1 MSGWLTPDW
10 GRWALSLALILSL
23 VQAGAG
29 WFGPA
34 GAARRA
40 AYATAG
46 LVAFAMIVLITAFL
60 ASDFSVSSVV
70 ANSHTQKPLIYKIA
84 AAWGHHEGSMVL
96 WCLVL
101 SGFAAMFAARPGV
114 EPALAS
120 RALAVLGAL
129 AAAFLAFTLFASNP
143 FGRIPAAPWEGTGF
157 NPLLQDP
164 AVAIHPPM
172 LYTGYVGLAVPF
184 ALAVAALSV
193 GAGFG
198 GDDGAAQ
205 RARWARAMRRWA
217 LAAFAALTVGIALGS
232 FWAYYELGWG
242 GWWFWDP
249 VENASLMPWLLAAS
263 LFHAALTTE
272 RRGLLSGWTAL
283 LAIGAF
289 SLSIF
294 GTFLTRSGVLT
305 SVHAFALD
313 PSRGL
318 LLLIILAAAAG
329 PALALFALRS
339 GTFGPPS
346 PPARLMSREG
356 LLVLNNLFIVA
367 TAGVV
372 LLGTVWPLIVD
383 AAGGP
388 PVTVGP
394 PYFTTAALPII
405 AVAFLLSPVAG
416 LAAWGG
422 GLARRDRVV
431 AGVLVAAVAGLGLI
445 AATALGAGGGPALAG
460 ALGLWLILGGGL
472 HAAHALGALGDDRGV
487 EWRAAVDR
495 ARLRPSLLAGPLA
508 HAGMGLLAIGAAAGA
523 AYPLERQALMTVGDV
538 FSWNGSTATLERMA
552 RADGPNYVADQAVIT
567 VTRPNGET
575 HTFTPERRAYTATGD
590 VTSEV
595 AIRASLGGDLY
606 LALGPAQPT
615 AEGGVAWTVRIME
628 NRLIWMVF
636 WGAGLTAFGAAL
648 AFAGA
653 ARLGRR
659 VPTRPVAADT
669 PAPAAPL
676 AVGPAERVAEPSA

>member
-1 MSGWLTPDW
+1 MSGWLSPDW
-10 GRWALSLALILSL
+10 GRWALSLALLVSL
-23 VQAGAG
+23 AQAGAG

-34 GAARRA
+34 GVARRA

-46 LVAFAMIVLITAFL
+46 LVAFAMVVLITAFL

-70 ANSHTQKPLIYKIA
+70 ANSHTQKPIIYKIA

-114 EPALAS
+114 APAVAS
-120 RALAVLGAL
+120 RAVAVLGAL
-129 AAAFLAFTLFASNP
+129 TTAFLAFTLFASNP
-143 FGRIPAAPWEGTGF
+143 FARIATPPWEGAGF

-164 AVAIHPPM
+164 AVAAHPPM

-193 GAGFG
+193 AAGFSG
-198 GDDGAAQ
+198 YDGAAE

-217 LAAFAALTVGIALGS
+217 LAAFAALTVGIGLGA

-249 VENASLMPWLLAAS
+249 VENASLMPWLLAAA

-318 LLLIILAAAAG
+318 LLLIILALAAG
-329 PALALFALRS
+329 PALALFAMRA

-346 PPARLMSREG
+346 PPPRLMSREG

-367 TAGVV
+367 TAAVV
-372 LLGTVWPLIVD
+372 LLGTVWPLVVD
-383 AAGGP
+383 AMGGP

-405 AVAFLLSPVAG
+405 AIAFLLSPVAG
-416 LAAWGG
+416 LTAWGG
-422 GLARRDRVV
+422 GLARRDRAM
-431 AGVLVAAVAGLGLI
+431 AGALVAAAIGLGVL
-445 AATALGAGGGPALAG
+445 AATVFEAGAGPALAG

-472 HAAHALGALGDDRGV
+472 HALHVLGVSAADGRTDWRG
-487 EWRAAVDR
+487 AVAR
-495 ARLRPSLLAGPLA
+495 VRLRPSVLAGPLA

-523 AYPLERQALMTVGDV
+523 AYPLERQALMEVGDV
-538 FSWNGSTATLERMA
+538 FSWNGSTATLERIV
-552 RADGPNYVADQAVIT
+552 RADGPNYAADQAVIT
-567 VTRPNGET
+567 VTRPDGARR
-575 HTFTPERRAYTATGD
+575 TFTPERRAYTATGD

-595 AIRASLGGDLY
+595 AIHASLGGDLY
-606 LALGPAQPT
+606 FALGPAQPT
-615 AEGGVAWTVRIME
+615 AQGGLAWTVRVME

-636 WGAGLTAFGAAL
+636 WGAGVTAFGAAL
-648 AFAGA
+648 AFVGA

-659 VPTRPVAADT
+659 ARAPSDSADAVT
-669 PAPAAPL
+669 PKRL
-676 AVGPAERVAEPSA
+676 AISPAERVAETRA